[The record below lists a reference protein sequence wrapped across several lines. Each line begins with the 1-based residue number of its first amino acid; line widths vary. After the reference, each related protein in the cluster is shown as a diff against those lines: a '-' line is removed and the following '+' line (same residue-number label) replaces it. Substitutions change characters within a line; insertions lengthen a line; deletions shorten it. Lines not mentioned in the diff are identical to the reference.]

1 MLLSKLRPTVG
12 KFLTEPIV
20 RLLAKTGISPNV
32 LTISGFALSLAVAWL
47 IATGH
52 LVAGGF
58 LLLFSAWFDL
68 LDGALARLAGTETP
82 FGALLDSALDRLSE
96 GVILAGLA
104 IYFLHNGTTLEMVL
118 VLAALVGSMMVS
130 YVRTRAEVIGLKGE
144 FGLMARPERVVVLA
158 HGLIISYFSGIVLP
172 LAIWILAVG
181 TNLTAIIRLWEGWK
195 QLQKNN

>member
-1 MLLSKLRPTVG
+1 MLLSKLRPTMS
-12 KFLTEPIV
+12 KFITKPIAQ
-20 RLLAKTGISPNV
+20 LIAKTGISPNI
-32 LTISGFALSLAVAWL
+32 LTISGFMLSLVVAWL

-68 LDGALARLAGTETP
+68 LDGELARLAGKETS
-82 FGALLDSALDRLSE
+82 FGALLDSVLDRLSE
-96 GVILAGLA
+96 GAILAGLA
-104 IYFLHNGTTLEMVL
+104 IYFLHYGTTLEMVL

-130 YVRTRAEVIGLKGE
+130 YVRARAEEIGLKGE

-158 HGLIISYFSGIVLP
+158 HGLIISYFSGIVLL

-181 TNLTAIIRLWEGWK
+181 TNLTAIIRLWESWK
-195 QLQKNN
+195 QLQKSG